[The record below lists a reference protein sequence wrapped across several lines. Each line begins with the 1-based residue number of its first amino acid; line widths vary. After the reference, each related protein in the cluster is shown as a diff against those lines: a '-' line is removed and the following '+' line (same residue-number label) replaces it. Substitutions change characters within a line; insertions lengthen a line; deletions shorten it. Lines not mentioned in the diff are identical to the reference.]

1 MRKQRPIHQRIG
13 LVQMDVSNRL
23 LPFLLTLGGVFSDYI
38 TTSIGLGLGHYESQP
53 NYHPLLALLVFWGIT
68 AVLVL
73 LLPKERPWRISINTL
88 MLTSYLGAVNNALV
102 ILGVF
107 AGLGI

>member
-38 TTSIGLGLGHYESQP
+38 TTNIGLGLGYYESQP

-68 AVLVL
+68 TILVL
-73 LLPKERPWRISINTL
+73 LLPKERSWRISINTL
-88 MLTSYLGAVNNALV
+88 MLTSYVAAANNMLV
-102 ILGVF
+102 ILGIF
-107 AGLGI
+107 QGLRI